1 MSRKLLGLT
10 PELEARESTI
20 FFCLPPTLIEWT
32 EKKKKK
38 MSRQSYRSTRTIL
51 AHPRS
56 LAHTSSSHSATVGQG
71 QS

>member
-1 MSRKLLGLT
+1 MNRKLLGLT
-10 PELEARESTI
+10 PELEALESTT
-20 FFCLPPTLIEWT
+20 FLPAPYLDRMDRKKR
-32 EKKKKK
+32 KKK
-38 MSRQSYRSTRTIL
+38 SRQSYRSARTIL

>member
-20 FFCLPPTLIEWT
+20 FCLPTTLIEWA
-32 EKKKKK
+32 EKKKK
-38 MSRQSYRSTRTIL
+38 MSRHSYRSARAIL